1 MEINS
6 KVGAGRFTLVRPLG
20 RGGMGEVWLAQDERL
35 GEPVALK
42 FLPPE
47 VRADPVALHELR
59 RETARS
65 QKLTHPNIV
74 RIHDLHED
82 PDGLAFIAMEFVDG
96 PTLSALRID
105 QPNRVLPWD
114 YLKSLIQQLC
124 TALEYAHSE
133 DVIHRDLKP
142 GNIMVDSKG

>member
-1 MEINS
+1 MS
-6 KVGAGRFTLVRPLG
+6 SALQPGQRVSGGRFALVQPLG

-35 GEPVALK
+35 HEPVALK
-42 FLPPE
+42 FLPPD
-47 VRADPVALHELR
+47 VRADPVALDDLR

-65 QKLTHPNIV
+65 HKLAHPNIV

-82 PDGLAFIAMEFVDG
+82 AGGQAFIAMEFVDG
-96 PTLSALRID
+96 PTLLALRID

-133 DVIHRDLKP
+133 DLIHRDLKP
-142 GNIMVDSKG
+142 